1 MQTSF
6 DAIVQDALTT
16 VRLVPRWQLPADQWP
31 GVLDALAEL
40 EAALASGRPGS
51 VRKALRV
58 LEARGPHRLAAI
70 TSGSESQTS
79 SPEPPVAVRELV
91 NQLVHPVTS
100 WTERPASGQPAQESR
115 G

>member
-6 DAIVQDALTT
+6 ASIVEDALAT

-31 GVLDALAEL
+31 GVLDALAGL
-40 EAALASGRPGS
+40 EAALASGRSGA
-51 VRKALRV
+51 VRKALLL

-70 TSGSESQTS
+70 TSAESQSS
-79 SPEPPVAVRELV
+79 SPEPPPAVRELV

-100 WTERPASGQPAQESR
+100 WTERSGSPEARERQ
-115 G
+115 